1 MPVIIPVTPAVDIY
15 AFETTPLAAV
25 AFGSPPR
32 AAVDYDSSPLVA
44 VIVLDHIHPTCLV

>member
-1 MPVIIPVTPAVDIY
+1 MDIY

-32 AAVDYDSSPLVA
+32 AAVVYGSSPLAA
-44 VIVLDHIHPTCLV
+44 VIILDHIRPTCLV